1 MVDTNIKKEKPK
13 YSTWKNTIYLLKNL
27 WKWDKLLFS
36 LSLIQIPITVIIPLL
51 GIYMPKALIDS
62 VTEGVSVNQMM
73 INIGIP
79 ILGIIILKTLS
90 KVILNETIGKKILHR
105 MKYVKLLVDKQ
116 LDTDF
121 ENIDGPEGQQRF
133 TKAGMSSS
141 GNSSATEAIIKLSIE
156 FFSNI
161 LGFVLYAG
169 IISTIHPFILI
180 FLILSAAIN
189 YFVGKYVNNYEHKN
203 KDNLAP
209 IEKKLRYIRF
219 KTGDFKSAKDM
230 RLYNMSPWFQ
240 GMYHKLLKKRIYF
253 QRKNVNRRYFAN
265 IIDGILLL
273 IRDGITYGFL
283 IYSVLYKNMPIG
295 DFVLYFGVVAGF
307 STWLTGI
314 VKNLNELNS
323 ISLET
328 NDLRTALEM
337 EDSMNRGAGVA
348 LPKPLELPCDI
359 KLKNLYYKYPGAEDY
374 TIKGINLH
382 IKKGEKLALVG
393 VNGAG
398 KTTLVKLICGLY
410 TPTKG
415 EIYINGKKSNLYN
428 RDEYY
433 TLFSIVFQ
441 DTYLL
446 PISIEKNIALESE
459 EDIDDEKMD
468 RVLNMSGFIEKTKS
482 LPKERDTLLVKSV
495 YDEAIELSGGETQK
509 LMLARALYK
518 DAPIIILDEPTA
530 ALDPIAENEIYQK
543 YNELT
548 KNHTGIFIS
557 HRLSST
563 RFCDRIVFIEDG
575 KIIEE
580 GDHYTLMENG
590 GKYRK
595 MYDMQSHY
603 YKDNIGGEEYAK
615 EQI

>member
-1 MVDTNIKKEKPK
+1 MVK
-13 YSTWKNTIYLLKNL
+13 YSTWENTFYLLKNI
-27 WKWDKLLFS
+27 WKWDKVLFLLS
-36 LSLIQIPITVIIPLL
+36 AIQVPATVIIPLL
-51 GIYMPKALIDS
+51 GIYLPKVLIDS
-62 VTEGVSVNQMM
+62 IAESVSISQLM
-73 INIGIP
+73 INIGVP
-79 ILGIIILKTLS
+79 IIGIIALNIILKAS
-90 KVILNETIGKKILHR
+90 SEGIVGKKIFHR
-105 MKYVKLLVDKQ
+105 MKYVRLLMYKQ
-116 LDTDF
+116 MDTDF
-121 ENIDGPEGQQRF
+121 ENIDGPEAQEKSM
-133 TKAGMSSS
+133 KANMATNQ
-141 GNSSATEAIIKLSIE
+141 NSAATEAIIDTSIE

-161 LGFVLYAG
+161 FGFILYAG
-169 IISTIHPFILI
+169 IIFTIHPLIVGFI
-180 FLILSAAIN
+180 ILSSVIN

-209 IEKKLRYIRF
+209 IERKLRYIRF

-240 GMYHKLLKKRIYF
+240 GMYHKLLNRRIYF
-253 QRKNVNRRYFAN
+253 QKKNVSRRYFSN
-265 IIDGILLL
+265 IVDGILLF
-273 IRDGITYGFL
+273 IRDGMTYGFL

-295 DFVLYFGVVAGF
+295 DFVLYFGAVTGL
-307 STWLTGI
+307 STWLSGI

-323 ISLET
+323 MSLAT
-328 NDLRTALEM
+328 NDLREFLEM
-337 EDSMNRGAGVA
+337 KDNMNRDEGVD
-348 LPKPLELPCDI
+348 LPKSYELPCDI
-359 KLKNLYYKYPGAEDY
+359 ELKNLYYKYPEAKNY
-374 TIKGINLH
+374 TIKDISLH

-415 EIYINGKKSNLYN
+415 EIYINGKKSSLYN

-433 TLFSIVFQ
+433 TLFSVVFQ

-446 PISIEKNIALESE
+446 PVSIEKNIALVPE

-468 RVLNMSGFIEKTKS
+468 KVLNMSGLMNKIKS
-482 LPKERDTLLVKSV
+482 LPNDRKTLLVKSV

-548 KNHTGIFIS
+548 KNHTSVFIS

-563 RFCDRIVFIEDG
+563 RFCDRIVFLEDG
-575 KIIEE
+575 RIVEE
-580 GDHYTLMENG
+580 GDHYSLMEKNG
-590 GKYRK
+590 RYRQ
-595 MYDMQSHY
+595 MYDVQSYY
-603 YKDNIGGEEYAK
+603 YKDDIGGEEYA
-615 EQI
+615 EE